1 MTEDIQDS
9 IGGCS
14 PYDKL
19 LVTCSLSIVKPFGG
33 KKYTQIVVRASPQGR
48 EKVTYFRTPV
58 NESHKCCIVAGRESG
73 FRCVD
78 SACLLHL
85 QPAPPPIVIGAIT

>member
-19 LVTCSLSIVKPFGG
+19 LVTCSLSIVKSFGG
-33 KKYTQIVVRASPQGR
+33 EKPHIVVRASPQGL

-58 NESHKCCIVAGRESG
+58 NETHTCCILPGRKVAL
-73 FRCVD
+73 D
-78 SACLLHL
+78 M
-85 QPAPPPIVIGAIT
+85 